1 MKKLATLLTVFI
13 GLFIMTGCQ
22 SNQNDQASS
31 KASTQAIS
39 EVAKSSVLI
48 ELTDSDKEITKK
60 KVTYKSGESLLAILK
75 ANFEVKEKDGFITSI
90 DGHAQ
95 DESQNKYWTFTINGK
110 MGEKGAGETKLD
122 NDDQVVYNV

>member
-1 MKKLATLLTVFI
+1 
-13 GLFIMTGCQ
+13 MTGCQ

-60 KVTYKSGESLLAILK
+60 KSLT
-75 ANFEVKEKDGFITSI
+75 NQEN
-90 DGHAQ
+90 H
-95 DESQNKYWTFTINGK
+95 YWQF
-110 MGEKGAGETKLD
+110 
-122 NDDQVVYNV
+122 

>member
-1 MKKLATLLTVFI
+1 
-13 GLFIMTGCQ
+13 MTGCE

-75 ANFEVKEKDGFITSI
+75 ANFEVKEKDGFIT
-90 DGHAQ
+90 
-95 DESQNKYWTFTINGK
+95 
-110 MGEKGAGETKLD
+110 
-122 NDDQVVYNV
+122 

>member
-1 MKKLATLLTVFI
+1 
-13 GLFIMTGCQ
+13 MTGCQ

-60 KVTYKSGESLLAILK
+60 KKSLTNQE
-75 ANFEVKEKDGFITSI
+75 N
-90 DGHAQ
+90 H
-95 DESQNKYWTFTINGK
+95 YWQF
-110 MGEKGAGETKLD
+110 
-122 NDDQVVYNV
+122 